1 MPQLQSY
8 WPSEENVTACIL
20 TEAESLA
27 DSQLLAVH
35 EPMRLDRVEF
45 HSGKVTQVGEK
56 ALLDFLL
63 EHNRPLPLIGASGVG
78 KSHLVRWIHAQL
90 KRREDHDQYH
100 IIRIPKNASLPRVLT
115 IILEDLNGEQY
126 QSIRDKVNGVGQQL
140 IDRKSVV

>member
-8 WPSEENVTACIL
+8 WPSEQNVTACIL

-35 EPMRLDRVEF
+35 EPMRLDRIEF
-45 HSGKVTQVGEK
+45 QSGKVTQVGEG

-78 KSHLVRWIHAQL
+78 KSHLVRWVHAQL
-90 KRREDHDQYH
+90 KRREDHAKYH
-100 IIRIPKNASLPRVLT
+100 IIRIPKMLLCHVYLPPFWKVLT
-115 IILEDLNGEQY
+115 AR
-126 QSIRDKVNGVGQQL
+126 SIRVFVKRLTELESN
-140 IDRKSVV
+140 